1 MSDIVLDTTQAT
13 DTVDYVATDLAGNT
27 FTPTRTVIIDA
38 ATTGRTAPTVL
49 TPCAVVPH

>member
-1 MSDIVLDTTQAT
+1 VSDIVLDTTQAT

-27 FTPTRTVIIDA
+27 FTPRTVIIDA
-38 ATTGRTAPTVL
+38 ATTGTTAPTVL